1 MISLPTNREDSED
14 EDQEGAAAVWSF
26 LLVLFFFKLATVIL
40 IFWHLR
46 SWESG
51 VILGATFWYWIPRYS
66 CLARDRCCSITGC
79 GRYAPAARRC
89 SGRNGWLRTTRT
101 WKPGRL
107 AGGDAENSPLTR
119 SAYNARGR
127 ARADAPGEQA

>member
-1 MISLPTNREDSED
+1 MIPLPTNRDDSED
-14 EDQEGAAAVWSF
+14 EEQEGAAAVWSF

-51 VILGATFWYWIPRYS
+51 VILGATFWYWIPPSS
-66 CLARDRCCSITGC
+66 CSARDRWCSITGC

-89 SGRNGWLRTTRT
+89 GGRNGWLATTRT
-101 WKPGRL
+101 RQSGPL
-107 AGGDAENSPLTR
+107 ASGNAGNSSRRR
-119 SAYNARGR
+119 SAYNAHSRVQ
-127 ARADAPGEQA
+127 ADAPDALA